1 MNAISKRAMM
11 EAPEIR
17 HCITVMNRRF
27 PFVLHEAFA
36 ERDNSI
42 VIPRDLTEDY
52 LVKLSR
58 RMILAIRMKDRK
70 NA

>member
-1 MNAISKRAMM
+1 MNAIAKRSMM
-11 EAPEIR
+11 ETPEIR
-17 HCITVMNRRF
+17 HCINVMNRRF
-27 PFVLHEAFA
+27 PFALHEAFA

-42 VIPRDLTEDY
+42 VIPEHLTEDY
-52 LVKLSR
+52 LVKISK

>member
-1 MNAISKRAMM
+1 MNAVAKRVMM
-11 EAPEIR
+11 ETPEITNY
-17 HCITVMNRRF
+17 INLMNRRF

-42 VIPRDLTEDY
+42 VVPRILTEDY
-52 LVKLSR
+52 LVELSK